1 MSFCRFIKYIQ
12 ALQKTPDAV
21 LEDGFLAIMGSLQVL
36 VLTFCKGVSV
46 EEWFAM
52 MKLGDGN
59 EWNPVELLAL
69 NILGSPFRP

>member
-1 MSFCRFIKYIQ
+1 
-12 ALQKTPDAV
+12 
-21 LEDGFLAIMGSLQVL
+21 MGSLQVL
-36 VLTFCKGVSV
+36 VLIFCKGVSV